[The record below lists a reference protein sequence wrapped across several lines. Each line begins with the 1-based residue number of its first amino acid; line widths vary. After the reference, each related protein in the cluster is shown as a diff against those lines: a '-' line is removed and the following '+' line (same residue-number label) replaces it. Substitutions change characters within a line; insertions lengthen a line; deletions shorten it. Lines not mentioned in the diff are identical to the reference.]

1 MMIDSTII
9 NDTRA
14 VYIGHANES
23 TQVEYIGHPQLKIA
37 NFSLNFT
44 HSLFDTI
51 YLDNNII
58 VNFHNWGAGY
68 LGGAAQVVFTTK
80 SATEMRDLSPP
91 HVEYAK
97 RWISQVGRF
106 YSFPAAIGVVIIIH
120 RHQQLSL
127 LVDTVDLMYVCA
139 YRTD

>member
-14 VYIGHANES
+14 VYIGNANES
-23 TQVEYIGHPQLKIA
+23 TRVEYIGHPQLKIGS
-37 NFSLNFT
+37 FSLNFT

-51 YLDNNII
+51 YLNNINCEFLQELVVI
-58 VNFHNWGAGY
+58 I
-68 LGGAAQVVFTTK
+68 GGAAQVVFTTK

-97 RWISQVGRF
+97 R
-106 YSFPAAIGVVIIIH
+106 
-120 RHQQLSL
+120 
-127 LVDTVDLMYVCA
+127 
-139 YRTD
+139 